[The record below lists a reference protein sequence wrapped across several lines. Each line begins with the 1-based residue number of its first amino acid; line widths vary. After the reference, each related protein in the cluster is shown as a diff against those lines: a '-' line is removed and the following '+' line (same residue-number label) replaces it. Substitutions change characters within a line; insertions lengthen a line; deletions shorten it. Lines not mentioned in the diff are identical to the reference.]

1 MKSNFYFNVENVT
14 GGAFPRRS
22 SSGAVPGF
30 DLAELHEVRF
40 ALGAM
45 LVTSQL
51 TTSHDVDGKSA
62 LSGSK

>member
-30 DLAELHEVRF
+30 DLAELHDVCF

-45 LVTSQL
+45 LVASQVAR
-51 TTSHDVDGKSA
+51 SHNADGKSA
-62 LSGSK
+62 LSEST